1 MRPGRCSISAC
12 RRTRNWLSSIE
23 VPLTSSAIVVFG
35 CCGTGLE
42 LGTADSGVRMRMA
55 DRSRESASEV
65 NCQELY
71 VQIDVVQP
79 NEVDKE
85 RDDGR

>member
-1 MRPGRCSISAC
+1 M
-12 RRTRNWLSSIE
+12 
-23 VPLTSSAIVVFG
+23 VVFG
-35 CCGTGLE
+35 CYGSGLE
-42 LGTADSGVRMRMA
+42 LGTAGSGVRMRMRRA
-55 DRSRESASEV
+55 NRSRESASEV

-85 RDDGR
+85 RDETAGADHPTDR